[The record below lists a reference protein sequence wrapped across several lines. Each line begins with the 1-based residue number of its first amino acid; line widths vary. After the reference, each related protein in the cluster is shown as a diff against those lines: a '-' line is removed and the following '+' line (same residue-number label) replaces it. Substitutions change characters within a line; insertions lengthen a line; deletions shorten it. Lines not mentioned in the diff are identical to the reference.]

1 VGCGHLISI
10 YRRMGVF
17 SFALVFLPD
26 FDELSALAASLGSFQ
41 IIRVRQTPASLA
53 SCWSHRSV
61 AGTYRTVTIDL
72 TCALDDIWNGMNQTC
87 RRHIR
92 KAERLLRDK
101 LEISKNGIND
111 DQAFLSVY
119 NRLAQQKR
127 HSGPMSIRELA
138 RLRQVCDVSVA
149 RYEGNP
155 ISVHL
160 TVRDQSAGWVIGF
173 YFATVRLDGRQEAQ
187 LSALAN
193 RLLHWRELQDYRLL
207 GFECY
212 DFGSIHQNVEDP
224 EYGGITRFKMSFG
237 GTVVVQNSYYL
248 AGFLGRATY
257 RSLRTLPWVK
267 ALLRGR
273 VAAS

>member
-1 VGCGHLISI
+1 VECGQLISI
-10 YRRMGVF
+10 YRRIGVF
-17 SFALVFLPD
+17 SFALVFLPNSK
-26 FDELSALAASLGSFQ
+26 ELDALAGSLGSLQ
-41 IIRVRQTPASLA
+41 VIRVRQTPANLS
-53 SCWSHRSV
+53 SCWNRRGIE
-61 AGTYRTVTIDL
+61 GTYRTVAVDL
-72 TCALDDIWNGMNQTC
+72 TCALDDIWNGMDQTC

-92 KAERLLRDK
+92 KAERELGDK
-101 LEISKNGIND
+101 LDISKNGSND
-111 DQAFLSVY
+111 DEAFLSVY
-119 NRLAQQKR
+119 NRMARQKR
-127 HSGPMSIRELA
+127 HSGPMSTRELA
-138 RLRQVCDVSVA
+138 RLRQICDVSVA

-155 ISVHL
+155 ITVHL
-160 TVRDQSAGWVIGF
+160 TLRDQSAGWAIGF
-173 YFATVRLDGRQEAQ
+173 YFATARLDGRQEAQ

-207 GFECY
+207 GFEWY
-212 DFGSIHQNVEDP
+212 DFGGIHQSVEDP

-248 AGFLGRATY
+248 AGFVGRIAY